1 MEKYGTKNMPAL
13 RGLMC
18 CSFIFFARKAQYYA
32 EVQENIWN
40 IVYKLASSRRIF
52 VKKIVNVKLLI

>member
-18 CSFIFFARKAQYYA
+18 YSFIFFARKAQYYA

-40 IVYKLASSRRIF
+40 IVSKIASSRRIF
-52 VKKIVNVKLLI
+52 VKKK